1 MVRSIPASST
11 SFRGY
16 MVANFLENQP
26 NKICRHLSKKAL
38 KGRVFGRQNH
48 EGKGKDIKKKE
59 REGRKENKTGKKRW
73 LHS

>member
-1 MVRSIPASST
+1 
-11 SFRGY
+11 